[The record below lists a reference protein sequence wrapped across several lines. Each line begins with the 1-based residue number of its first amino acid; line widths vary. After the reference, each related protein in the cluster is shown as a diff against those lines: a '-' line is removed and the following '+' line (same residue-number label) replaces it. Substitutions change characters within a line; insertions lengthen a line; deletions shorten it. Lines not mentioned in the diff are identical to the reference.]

1 MKKVNPVRIIS
12 KDNPSTKKR
21 GAISNGVKALVLL
34 SGGLDS
40 MLAVKLLQE
49 QGVEVTGLSFIS
61 CFFGAGKAEV
71 AVKQLGI
78 KLKKVDFK
86 IEHLKMT
93 KNPKYGYGKNANP
106 CIDCHSLMLRY
117 AGELEG
123 YDFIATGEVLGQRP
137 MSQNKNALTTVAKY
151 SGLNDKLLRP
161 LSAKLLP
168 ETEIEKKGLVDR
180 NKLLDISGRSRT
192 RQTELA
198 TKYNLKYPSPAGG
211 CLLTDP
217 NFSERLLEMFKRWP
231 DCKSEDIELL
241 KYGRIFWANKTLI
254 VVGRDKEDNEALEK
268 LAKKGDAT
276 MELVDVN
283 GPLTL
288 IRNVPYQISN
298 IKLEIP
304 KKLDVDKLKLDEISG
319 EKGIIETAG
328 LLTGWYAPKAR
339 EKNIKLNINYK

>member
-1 MKKVNPVRIIS
+1 MKK
-12 KDNPSTKKR
+12 
-21 GAISNGVKALVLL
+21 VKALVLL

-40 MLAVKLLQE
+40 MLAVKVLQE
-49 QGVEVTGLSFIS
+49 QGIEVTGLSFIS

-71 AVKQLGI
+71 AASQLGI

-106 CIDCHSLMLRY
+106 CIDCHSMMLRY
-117 AGELEG
+117 ASKIKG

-137 MSQNKNALTTVAKY
+137 MSQNKSALATVAKY

-217 NFSERLLEMFKRWP
+217 NFGERLLETFKRWP

-241 KYGRIFWANKTLI
+241 KHGRIFWANKTLI
-254 VVGRDKEDNEALEK
+254 VVGRNKEDNEALEK
-268 LAKKGDAT
+268 LAKKGDVVI
-276 MELVDVN
+276 ELADVN
-283 GPLTL
+283 GPLT
-288 IRNVPYQISN
+288 IVRISN
-298 IKLEIP
+298 FKFPSASTSEAGQAISKQTQNLKLKIP
-304 KKLDVDKLKLDEISG
+304 KELDVGELKLDEVKN
-319 EKGIIETAG
+319 EEEFLKTVG